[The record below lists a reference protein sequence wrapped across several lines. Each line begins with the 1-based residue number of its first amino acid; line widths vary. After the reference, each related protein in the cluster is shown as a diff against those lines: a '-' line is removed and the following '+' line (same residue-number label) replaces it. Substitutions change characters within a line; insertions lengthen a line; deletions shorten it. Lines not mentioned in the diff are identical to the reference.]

1 MARSHPLRRILKRRS
16 GNTAWRRISCLLLA
30 VLSCVALWADPAW
43 SDEPVQKHSMAVV
56 SDTELESIHGSGL
69 YFSMDL
75 SLQISTLSDTPP
87 TVILNAGTPV
97 VIPTGSGA
105 PTGVSTSGGG
115 DINLSDNAQGNLSSL
130 VNVIGTASVINVGVN
145 IVNIGSSSND
155 TIYTT
160 NLNTGAQGS
169 GFVIN
174 LPVGPAP

>member
-1 MARSHPLRRILKRRS
+1 MAGSRPLSRIIKRR
-16 GNTAWRRISCLLLA
+16 GGPACLRASCLLLA
-30 VLSCVALWADPAW
+30 VLSWVALWTGAAW

-56 SDTELESIHGSGL
+56 SDAELESIHGSGL
-69 YFSMDL
+69 FFSMDL
-75 SLQISTLSDTPP
+75 SLQVSTLSDTPP

-97 VIPTGSGA
+97 VIPTSSGT
-105 PTGVSTSGGG
+105 PSGVSTSGGG

-145 IVNIGSSSND
+145 IVNIGTSSND

>member
-1 MARSHPLRRILKRRS
+1 MMIRPRGRLRAMTPS
-16 GNTAWRRISCLLLA
+16 GNPAWWRACLVLA
-30 VLSCVALWADPAW
+30 VPFWVALWAGPAM

-56 SDTELESIHGSGL
+56 SDTELDSIHGSGL

-75 SLQISTLSDTPP
+75 SLQVSTLSDTPP

-97 VIPTGSGA
+97 VIPTSGGA
-105 PTGVSTSGGG
+105 PAGVSTSGGG
-115 DINLSDNAQGNLSSL
+115 DVSLSGSAQSNLSSL

-145 IVNIGSSSND
+145 IVNIGTSSND